1 MRLID
6 ADVMEKHIMESH
18 VFTGYFKE
26 LVQSLIWG
34 EPTADAVEV
43 VRCCDCKYSVVPFLD
58 SEGNISHLYCQHP
71 RQDEDA
77 LSMVVDFVDYCS
89 FGKRKGVT
97 Q

>member
-43 VRCCDCKYSVVPFLD
+43 IKCCECEYRFNDKCAVCFGQVD
-58 SEGNISHLYCQHP
+58 SRLHFCGAITNDNFYC
-71 RQDEDA
+71 A
-77 LSMVVDFVDYCS
+77 Y
-89 FGKRKGVT
+89 GKRKEVAP
-97 Q
+97 